1 MQQTDLTFND
11 LPQVV
16 AQLRDEV
23 MGLRVALEQ
32 QLRRDAVKPTV
43 RADAH
48 RRMTVAEAIAY
59 TGLPKGTFYMKLE
72 NGTIP
77 ALKPGRRWML
87 YQDELDKW
95 LEANRRGNVP
105 LTAEEENEAI
115 LNSHR
120 RKPNKHVWN
129 DWSSSNVG
137 SSSNAS
143 TAMASSPSN
152 SMEKTGRADT
162 TNVVNTTE
170 ITNAVTSTNP
180 ANDANPPQKEEPLTG
195 NIPGITNEQSVFNAT
210 DATSSFDRMKDV
222 YGKTGNNESQA
233 FGVWQRL
240 TEEERTT
247 AFAHAQRMQ
256 GEPTS
261 RSYLYVYL
269 RDKEWT
275 RTAILGNS

>member
-1 MQQTDLTFND
+1 MENREITFND

-32 QLRRDAVKPTV
+32 QQRREEVKPTV

-95 LEANRRGNVP
+95 LEANRKGRVP
-105 LTAEEENEAI
+105 LTAEEENEDI

-120 RKPNKHVWN
+120 RKPNRHEWN
-129 DWSSSNVG
+129 DWSSMDTNSA
-137 SSSNAS
+137 SNAS
-143 TAMASSPSN
+143 TAMASSPAS
-152 SMEKTGRADT
+152 STRKEDGADT
-162 TNVVNTTE
+162 TCAENTTS
-170 ITNAVTSTNP
+170 TANAVVSTDP
-180 ANDANPPQKEEPLTG
+180 ATDVNPPQKEELSTG
-195 NIPGITNEQSVFNAT
+195 NKPGITNEQSVFNAT
-210 DATSSFDRMKDV
+210 DATSSFDRMKDA
-222 YGKTGNNESQA
+222 YGKTGNNEAQA

-240 TEEERTT
+240 TEEERTA

-256 GEPTS
+256 GDLTS
-261 RSYLYVYL
+261 RSYLHVYL

-275 RTAILGNS
+275 RAM